1 MRTLLCIAAST
12 ATVLLLPWPASASA
26 GEGEII
32 LLREVPPRIAYREAT
47 PGPVI
52 SKVNASPRQQ
62 VINALDGTTAGR
74 ELSDD
79 EFAQVGTGKPA
90 LGGDG
95 PISTLPAALGSAGLN
110 LGGGTIAGGASANLG
125 GMNALIGAGAG
136 AVGQATQGIGRTVNG
151 MLGSMPAG
159 VTQ

>member
-1 MRTLLCIAAST
+1 
-12 ATVLLLPWPASASA
+12 
-26 GEGEII
+26 
-32 LLREVPPRIAYREAT
+32 
-47 PGPVI
+47 VI